1 MRKETDMEE
10 NQIIQTETE
19 AAAASDP
26 TEIPSPPDDGE
37 PTPAPEDGDGFTDA
51 ESGTESG
58 KEKQG
63 DEQNAKNAKRRRE
76 AESAK
81 VQKAK
86 EEAILMAL
94 KHKNPYTGDEMKDSE
109 DVREYLAMRE
119 IEDGGGDPLK
129 DFGKHQKQKAR
140 EERAAKEDAE
150 AQRRDLKDQLVQF
163 REQEPEVDIRQLL
176 ADEDFRS
183 YADGKLG
190 KKSLVEVYRSY
201 RGFVDKLTGKTKE
214 EKKTA
219 QAAANKKAG
228 VGSLSSSAKTE
239 TGYYTPEQVKQM
251 SREQVHEHYED
262 IRKSMKKWK

>member
-1 MRKETDMEE
+1 MRKETDMKE

-19 AAAASDP
+19 AAAASEE
-26 TEIPSPPDDGE
+26 TEIPSATGDGE

-63 DEQNAKNAKRRRE
+63 DEQNTKNAKRRRE

-140 EERAAKEDAE
+140 EERAAREDAE
-150 AQRRDLKDQLVQF
+150 ALKQGLADQLKEF
-163 REQEPEVDIRQLL
+163 REQEPTVDVKNLL
-176 ADEDFRS
+176 ADEDFRT

-190 KKSLVEVYRSY
+190 TKPLLEVYRSY

-214 EKKTA
+214 EKKAA
-219 QAAANKKAG
+219 QATANQRAS
-228 VGSLSSSAKTE
+228 VGPLSSSAKTE

-251 SREQVHEHYED
+251 SREQVREHYED